1 MQAIVDQ
8 EGVRRYLVSLTIN
21 GDPQTAM
28 VKANTV
34 LVNLLREEYD
44 LTGTKK
50 GCELGDCGSCT
61 ILLDGRPVNS
71 CLVLA
76 LEADGSEI
84 VTVEGLTERG
94 ELDRVQQAFLDKAA
108 VQCGYC
114 TPGMILSAKALLDP
128 VQLPAFGQSLH
139 GDDFTSVRFQG
150 QDQAGV
156 NRAPIQEY
164 GTGAA
169 IPELT
174 PFFGSCKVIFLSQ
187 QVHQHRI
194 GFDHR
199 GLGASV
205 YGQTDQIA
213 PHALLIYYGLHCL
226 IPPLHGLLWMS
237 YGCPI

>member
-94 ELDRVQQAFLDKAA
+94 ELDRNPDPTEEEIREAIAGNLCRCTGYVNIVRAIKAA
-108 VQCGYC
+108 
-114 TPGMILSAKALLDP
+114 A
-128 VQLPAFGQSLH
+128 GQEASTQEST
-139 GDDFTSVRFQG
+139 GRETSGRETSG
-150 QDQAGV
+150 EKGKK
-156 NRAPIQEY
+156 E
-164 GTGAA
+164 
-169 IPELT
+169 
-174 PFFGSCKVIFLSQ
+174 
-187 QVHQHRI
+187 QV
-194 GFDHR
+194 
-199 GLGASV
+199 AS
-205 YGQTDQIA
+205 
-213 PHALLIYYGLHCL
+213 
-226 IPPLHGLLWMS
+226 
-237 YGCPI
+237 

>member
-71 CLVLA
+71 CLV
-76 LEADGSEI
+76 
-84 VTVEGLTERG
+84 
-94 ELDRVQQAFLDKAA
+94 
-108 VQCGYC
+108 
-114 TPGMILSAKALLDP
+114 
-128 VQLPAFGQSLH
+128 QLPAFGQSLH

-174 PFFGSCKVIFLSQ
+174 PFLGSCKVIFLSQ

-194 GFDHR
+194 GFDNR
-199 GLGASV
+199 D
-205 YGQTDQIA
+205 QRDTDK
-213 PHALLIYYGLHCL
+213 
-226 IPPLHGLLWMS
+226 
-237 YGCPI
+237 